1 MRLWQT
7 KSPTLGYVEAPSLN
21 FLAVIH
27 SALSPAV
34 HKQLSNWGGR
44 VIAFTG
50 LVY

>member
-1 MRLWQT
+1 MANKKPYIGLCGGPQ
-7 KSPTLGYVEAPSLN
+7 SN
-21 FLAVIH
+21 FFAVNH